1 MSIDNVERY
10 LQELEAIKNYP
21 QVKQDKER
29 FSQKVEELEVSLDNT
44 LKEVSSLKSSKANLD
59 GAQMTLEEA
68 RLDFIRIQEVEVE
81 KRAAGRFAKLKAEYE
96 SKMPQLVY
104 QKLRDILK
112 QPGLPKE
119 IAKLIDTEAKKKADA
134 ILRDPDNWPP
144 WFRELYEEEVEKK
157 VSTGL
162 NLEFNARVE
171 TAAITRTRQR
181 LKELTTTEWP
191 TWCRTNVE
199 PKIAA
204 LESKIDV
211 GALQLLTG
219 PWMVTCDRC
228 DTKFNVELNASGI
241 EALLRD
247 GQVRVECSN
256 TACEDTGWFSTR
268 RRHTFMV
275 SLHTLIEAQIVP
287 ALPRME

>member
-1 MSIDNVERY
+1 MSIDTIERY

-21 QVKQDKER
+21 QVKREKEKL
-29 FSQKVEELEVSLDNT
+29 SQKVEELKVSLDNT

-68 RLDFIRIQEVEVE
+68 RLDFIRVQDAEVE
-81 KRAAGRFAKLKAEYE
+81 KRAADRFEKLTADYE

-104 QKLRDILK
+104 QRLRDILK

-119 IAKLIDTEAKKKADA
+119 IAKPIDTEAKKKADA

-157 VSTGL
+157 VSAGL
-162 NLEFNARVE
+162 TEEFNARVE
-171 TAAITRTRQR
+171 TAAITRARQR
-181 LKELTTTEWP
+181 LKELTATEWP
-191 TWCRTNVE
+191 TWYRTNVE
-199 PKIAA
+199 PQIAA

-219 PWMVTCDRC
+219 PWMFTCDRC
-228 DTKFNVELNASGI
+228 GTKFNGELNASGI
-241 EALLRD
+241 EELLRE
-247 GQVRVECSN
+247 GLVRVECSN
-256 TACEDTGWFSTR
+256 TACQDSGWFSR
-268 RRHTFMV
+268 RRHTFTV
-275 SLHTLIEAQIVP
+275 SLHKLIESHIP
-287 ALPRME
+287 SGP